1 MLWHS
6 AILNL
11 VELEQKG
18 TKQNVHVPESRSS
31 LHTKWNTREAV
42 TREILKMD
50 GKKSIQFE
58 LLVTR
63 TVLIIASSVFVVNR
77 MEGQAEYH
85 LPASLETKYVG
96 EMKDGM

>member
-1 MLWHS
+1 
-6 AILNL
+6 
-11 VELEQKG
+11 
-18 TKQNVHVPESRSS
+18 
-31 LHTKWNTREAV
+31 
-42 TREILKMD
+42 MD

-63 TVLIIASSVFVVNR
+63 TVLIIASSVLVVNR

-85 LPASLETKYVG
+85 LPPSLETKYVG

>member
-1 MLWHS
+1 
-6 AILNL
+6 
-11 VELEQKG
+11 
-18 TKQNVHVPESRSS
+18 
-31 LHTKWNTREAV
+31 
-42 TREILKMD
+42 MD

-58 LLVTR
+58 LLITR

-85 LPASLETKYVG
+85 LPPSLETKYVG